1 MIEIKNNTFVEI
13 SLSNLMHNFKL
24 IKDKYPSHDILVSVK
39 ADAYGHGMKEIV
51 NYLSQFSDG
60 FLVATYKEA
69 MELRRESDVRIICL
83 QGPSSKFQA
92 MQMASYNIAMVIH
105 CHNQFRHIIEENL
118 DLKELDLWIK
128 FDSGMGRLGLDHET
142 TLRAFE
148 VLSPYAK
155 KLTLMSHFSS
165 TSSENFSEEFSKL
178 QIKRFKSILNE
189 IKQNGFSVKTSLSNS
204 GGAINLYP
212 DTFDIIRLGI
222 SVYGSSSS
230 GSLKG
235 DEFLNVMTLKSKIIS
250 LKEIGPG
257 DSVGYDNK
265 WVAKRKTKVAH
276 LEIGYADGLSRRLS
290 NNGKVLINGV
300 YAKIIGNI
308 SMDLTAV
315 DVTDIPNVKYLDE
328 AIFWGGDLNIDL
340 VARLADR
347 IPYELM
353 TSISD
358 RVERV
363 YIK

>member
-1 MIEIKNNTFVEI
+1 
-13 SLSNLMHNFKL
+13 
-24 IKDKYPSHDILVSVK
+24 
-39 ADAYGHGMKEIV
+39 
-51 NYLSQFSDG
+51 
-60 FLVATYKEA
+60 
-69 MELRRESDVRIICL
+69 
-83 QGPSSKFQA
+83 
-92 MQMASYNIAMVIH
+92 
-105 CHNQFRHIIEENL
+105 
-118 DLKELDLWIK
+118 
-128 FDSGMGRLGLDHET
+128 
-142 TLRAFE
+142 
-148 VLSPYAK
+148 
-155 KLTLMSHFSS
+155 
-165 TSSENFSEEFSKL
+165 
-178 QIKRFKSILNE
+178 
-189 IKQNGFSVKTSLSNS
+189 
-204 GGAINLYP
+204 
-212 DTFDIIRLGI
+212 
-222 SVYGSSSS
+222 
-230 GSLKG
+230 
-235 DEFLNVMTLKSKIIS
+235 MTLKSKIIS

-257 DSVGYDNK
+257 DYVGYDNK